1 MIANYIHTMLTYGLV
16 NFEVGF
22 VLVNLLRLL
31 IALAVYCIFLNH
43 KSCSLIHHKSFR

>member
-31 IALAVYCIFLNH
+31 TALAVYCTFLNH
-43 KSCSLIHHKSFR
+43 KSCSLIHHNCFR